1 MSALALINWIVVVM
15 GWLAGI
21 VMLVLGVVF
30 VYDVFQRK
38 HAVLRNFPVLGHMRY
53 FLEGQGEFFRQYF
66 FAHDRE
72 EMPFDRATR
81 NWVYRTS
88 KNLGGVIG
96 FGSTNDLR
104 EPGSFIFVN
113 SAYPM
118 LEEDCEPS
126 PAVVIGADCEHPFVA
141 RNIFNI
147 SGMSFGALSGPAVR
161 ALTRGASESGVWMNT
176 GEGGLA
182 PYHLEAECDRIFQIG
197 SAKYGVRELDG
208 TLSDARLRDVS
219 AHVRAFE
226 IKLGQGAKP
235 GRGGVLPGIKVTA
248 EIAGIRGIPVGV
260 MSNSPNRHVEVR
272 CADDLLDMIA
282 RVRDVTGRPVGFK
295 TVISND
301 AFSRELFDAVLR
313 RGVSSAPDFVT
324 VDGGDG
330 GTGAASQLLADH
342 VGLPLREALP
352 LLVDALSESGLRN
365 RVRVIA
371 SGKLLTS
378 AHVAWAL
385 CVGADFVVSARGFMF
400 ALGCI
405 QSLQC
410 HEDTCPTGVTTHNK
424 RLQRGLVVEDK
435 ATRVAN
441 YARCVNSE
449 VDKLAHS
456 CGLRNARE
464 FRRQHVRIVENANR
478 SVPLDV
484 LFPYK
489 AQ

>member
-15 GWLAGI
+15 GWMAGI

-126 PAVVIGADCEHPFVA
+126 PAMAIGANCEHPFVA
-141 RNIFNI
+141 KNIFNI
-147 SGMSFGALSGPAVR
+147 SGMSFGALSAPAVR

-182 PYHLEAECDRIFQIG
+182 PYHLEAPCDRIFQIG

-208 TLSDARLRDVS
+208 TLSDARLREIS
-219 AHVRAFE
+219 THVKAFE

-235 GRGGVLPGIKVTA
+235 GRGGVLPGIKVTS
-248 EIAGIRGIPVGV
+248 EIAQIRGIPVNV
-260 MSNSPNRHVEVR
+260 MSNSPNRHVEVK
-272 CADDLLDMIA
+272 CADDLLDMVA

-313 RGVSSAPDFVT
+313 RGVSSAPDFIT

-352 LLVDALSESGLRN
+352 LLVDAVSEAGLRN

-378 AHVAWAL
+378 AHVGWAL

-441 YARCVNSE
+441 YARCVNNE